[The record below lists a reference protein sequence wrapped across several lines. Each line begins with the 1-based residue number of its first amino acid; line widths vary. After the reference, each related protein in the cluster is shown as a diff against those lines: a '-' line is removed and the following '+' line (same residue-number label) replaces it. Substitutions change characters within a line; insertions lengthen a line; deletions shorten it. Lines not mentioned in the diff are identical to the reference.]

1 MTRIYALTFLFC
13 SACFALPATAQGD
26 GTKFTTF
33 AGFELGKVTLGQI
46 TEYLGPAKLLESGDA
61 GEYEAKICY
70 RTNTGL
76 VYFLSGEMG
85 GPEHDLLGFAVS
97 RNDTTKPCPE
107 FPANRVPKK
116 LNLGGLRLGLTK
128 AEFSRVVAMNVQWE
142 GSVGRVIFESKRTMT
157 PSEIEKLPQD
167 VKVATLAGKMQ
178 NYFDV
183 VVSMI
188 GIFSGDTLIEFR
200 VWKIETL

>member
-1 MTRIYALTFLFC
+1 MTRIYALTFLLC
-13 SACFALPATAQGD
+13 STCFALPATAQGD
-26 GTKFTTF
+26 GTKFTTL

-70 RTNTGL
+70 RTNAGL

-128 AEFSRVVAMNVQWE
+128 AEFSRVVATNVQWE
-142 GSVGRVIFESKRTMT
+142 GNVGRVVFESKRTMI